1 MTTSD
6 IVISILIGFAVNLIT
21 PMIRNWLVA
30 AFSNVRVQIKGASE
44 TFLTS
49 QRKRLQENLSWYEE
63 RSDSEALLKW
73 LLPHLFTQLVWL
85 CFVVIAVVASDIFRS
100 NPELPSTFTEWFD
113 IGIIIMAIRQAI
125 MFILL
130 GGEVQKVLSI
140 DETRARIC
148 KQIGDIELELE
159 RS

>member
-6 IVISILIGFAVNLIT
+6 IVISIAIGFTVNLIT

-30 AFSNVRVQIKGASE
+30 VYSNVRVQIKGTSKS
-44 TFLTS
+44 FLTS
-49 QRKRLQENLSWYEE
+49 QLRRLQDNLSWYEE
-63 RSDSEALLKW
+63 KTASDALLKW

-85 CFVVIAVVASDIFRS
+85 CFVVIATVSSDVFRS

-113 IGIIIMAIRQAI
+113 IGILIMAIRQAI

-140 DETRARIC
+140 DETRSRIC
-148 KQIGDIELELE
+148 KQIKDIESELE

>member
-30 AFSNVRVQIKGASE
+30 AFSNALVQIKGASE
-44 TFLTS
+44 AFLTS

-63 RSDSEALLKW
+63 RCRSEALLKW

-85 CFVVIAVVASDIFRS
+85 CFVLIALVSSDIFRS
-100 NPELPSTFTEWFD
+100 NPEIPSTFTEWFD

-148 KQIGDIELELE
+148 KQISDIELELE